1 MFMAKKLMNM
11 WTLFQIA
18 FSLKLIYRFNK
29 VPIKILAGFKKK
41 NDTGKLILKFTQKG
55 KELSQ
60 NNFEKEHTGGI
71 PLLALKTY

>member
-1 MFMAKKLMNM
+1 MFMAKRLMNM

-18 FSLKLIYRFNK
+18 FSPKLIYRFNR
-29 VPIKILAGFKKK
+29 VPIKILAGLKKK
-41 NDTGKLILKFTQKG
+41 DIGKLVLKFTQKG